1 MPRRRNTRAIA
12 VAALVIG
19 GAMTV
24 GAAGGSPVASAGT
37 SGAQPL
43 IGEVWQSH
51 AVNPPTIQQCLRSFG
66 IKCYQPG
73 EIRASYNLPLLYG
86 AGVTGAGR
94 TIVIVDS
101 YGSPSIGTDLAA
113 FDAQFGIKAPPSF
126 QVFQPVGPVPAFDP
140 ANGAMV
146 NWAFETTLDVE
157 WAHTVAPGANIVL
170 LETPVAE
177 TEGIVGVPQMVGAMN
192 WAINH
197 HIGDV
202 ISQSWGATEQT
213 FKNAAQLESQRS
225 AYLSAFEHGITVLA
239 SSGDFGAASP
249 RFSGASFYPF
259 RAIGWPAADPLV
271 TAVGG
276 TFLNLNASG
285 DRLTADVT
293 AADGSSG
300 ITSGSGSSSV
310 FARPEY
316 QDLVKGTVGDARGIP
331 DISMSGACK
340 GAVLVYD
347 TFTGAPSW
355 DAICGTS
362 ESSPLFSGIVAL
374 AGQLAGHRLGFVNPV
389 LYEML
394 SQQNAGIV
402 DVTKGN
408 TTVTVCTAN
417 CSGPNPT
424 NTTVKG
430 FPALDG
436 YDLATGV
443 GTVNAPAF
451 VVHLAQ
457 AAG

>member
-1 MPRRRNTRAIA
+1 
-12 VAALVIG
+12 
-19 GAMTV
+19 MTV
-24 GAAGGSPVASAGT
+24 GASDVNPAVSAGA
-37 SGAQPL
+37 SGARPL
-43 IGEVWQSH
+43 IGHVWHGQS
-51 AVNPPTIQQCLRSFG
+51 AAPPTIQQCLRLFG
-66 IKCYQPG
+66 VKCYQPS
-73 EIRASYNLPLLYG
+73 EIRAAYNLPFLYG

-101 YGSPSIGTDLAA
+101 YGSPTIGADLAT
-113 FDAQFGIKAPPSF
+113 FDAQFGINAPPSF
-126 QVFQPVGPVPAFDP
+126 QVFQPVGPVPPFDP
-140 ANGAMV
+140 SNGTMV
-146 NWAFETTLDVE
+146 SWAFETTLDVE

-170 LETPVAE
+170 LESPVAE
-177 TEGIVGVPQMVGAMN
+177 TEGIVGVPQMVDAMN

-213 FKNAAQLESQRS
+213 FKNAAQLKSQRS
-225 AYLSAFEHGITVLA
+225 AYLNARAHGVTVLA

-259 RAIGWPAADPLV
+259 PAIGWPAADPLV

-276 TFLNLNASG
+276 TFLDLNASG
-285 DRLTADVT
+285 DRLKADVT

-300 ITSGSGSSSV
+300 ITSGSGRSSV
-310 FARPEY
+310 FERPKY
-316 QDLVKGTVGDARGIP
+316 QDGVTGIVGDTRGIP

-347 TFTGAPSW
+347 TFFGAASW

-374 AGQLAGHRLGFVNPV
+374 AGQLAGHRLGFVNPA
-389 LYEML
+389 LYEL
-394 SQQNAGIV
+394 RSQQNAGIV

-417 CSGPNPT
+417 CSGSNRT
-424 NTTVKG
+424 ITTVKG

>member
-1 MPRRRNTRAIA
+1 
-12 VAALVIG
+12 
-19 GAMTV
+19 
-24 GAAGGSPVASAGT
+24 
-37 SGAQPL
+37 
-43 IGEVWQSH
+43 
-51 AVNPPTIQQCLRSFG
+51 
-66 IKCYQPG
+66 
-73 EIRASYNLPLLYG
+73 
-86 AGVTGAGR
+86 
-94 TIVIVDS
+94 VIVDS

-126 QVFQPVGPVPAFDP
+126 QVFQPVGPVPPFDP
-140 ANGAMV
+140 TNGTMV
-146 NWAFETTLDVE
+146 GWAFETTLDVE

-213 FKNAAQLESQRS
+213 FKNAAQLRSQRS
-225 AYLSAFEHGITVLA
+225 AYLNAFEHGVTVLA
-239 SSGDFGAASP
+239 SSGDFGAASQ

-259 RAIGWPAADPLV
+259 RAIAWPAADPLV

-293 AADGSSG
+293 AADGPTG
-300 ITSGSGSSSV
+300 ITSGSGLSSV

-316 QDLVKGTVGDARGIP
+316 QNSVKGTVRDARGIP
-331 DISMSGACK
+331 DISMSGACN

-374 AGQLAGHRLGFVNPV
+374 AGQLAGHRLGFVNPA
-389 LYEML
+389 LYGML
-394 SQQNAGIV
+394 SQQSSGIV

-424 NTTVKG
+424 MTTVKG

-457 AAG
+457 AAGNH